1 MASRAKRLSQQIGL
15 HANVRYLRIPQRS
28 AYIKS
33 LQTALRTKHRQLQR
47 MKVKLNHLMES
58 NSCIKVDDDLTS
70 GIAKVIK
77 NTRVLQGDEFK
88 RIFWEQQV
96 TSWFIS
102 LLLLMY

>member
-1 MASRAKRLSQQIGL
+1 M
-15 HANVRYLRIPQRS
+15 RYLRTPQRS

-70 GIAKVIK
+70 DIAKVIE

-96 TSWFIS
+96 AS
-102 LLLLMY
+102 